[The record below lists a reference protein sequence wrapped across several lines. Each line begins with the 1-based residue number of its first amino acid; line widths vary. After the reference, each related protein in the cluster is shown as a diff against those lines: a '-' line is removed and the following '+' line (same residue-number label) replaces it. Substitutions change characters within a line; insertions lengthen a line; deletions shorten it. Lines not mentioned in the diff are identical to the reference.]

1 MNQKENTKRLKITR
15 DRLMKAGCVEVLNRN
30 DVDFEKE
37 EIFLRIN
44 DLGTWDV
51 GYEFETI
58 LFSNSNFQF
67 MDEISNNMEN

>member
-1 MNQKENTKRLKITR
+1 MNQKENMKRLKITR
-15 DRLMKAGCVEVLNRN
+15 DRLMKAGWVEVLNRN

-51 GYEFETI
+51 GHEFEKI

-67 MDEISNNMEN
+67 MDEISNNM